1 VNGIA
6 ELARGVVFAGIDRIV
21 ETSSVPSFGGYV
33 LFGRDDPSIDDVHRL
48 TAQLRERC
56 APEPPPII
64 AIDQEGGRV
73 VRLRRGVEPMPS
85 MMALGAAGDLELA
98 ARAGEQVA
106 FDLRRAG
113 CTMIFAPVL
122 DLALHARNTAIGTR
136 SLGSDPGRV
145 GELAAA
151 YARGLE
157 RGGIVPCYKHF
168 PGHGDTSDDSHET
181 VPVVDADIDTLRRRD
196 LAPFARVAAEAPAIM
211 LAHVIVSALDENC
224 VASASERIAGDMLRG
239 LGFTGIAITDCLTMA
254 GAGDSAQAAVSALAA
269 GADAAIVSRPWDAA
283 EAAVDAI
290 VRAVAEER
298 LTLERLSDA
307 YERVLRVRAAASDAI
322 AVGEFPPHP
331 GVGREIAR
339 RAVTLVRGLAHADP
353 LTSAVLSFEG
363 TTADG
368 VVPDDVRRPSL
379 SAEAPALAHVA
390 LPIDPLPGALDDAFA
405 LLSRTGRRPIVLARR
420 AHLHDRQAGA
430 IASIVAR
437 YPDALIVSALEPF
450 DVPLFASAQH
460 VVACYGDDA
469 AAIGGLADVLFANTL
484 PEGRLPVELSR

>member
-1 VNGIA
+1 MTGIA
-6 ELARGVVFAGIDRIV
+6 ELARGVIFAGIDRIV
-21 ETSSVPSFGGYV
+21 ELSSVPSFGGYV

-48 TAQLRERC
+48 TGGLRARC
-56 APEPPPII
+56 APDPPPVI

-85 MMALGAAGDLELA
+85 MMALGAVGDLELA

-113 CTMIFAPVL
+113 CTMDFAPVL
-122 DLALHARNTAIGTR
+122 DLALQARNIAIGTR
-136 SLGSDPGRV
+136 SLGSDPERAGQ
-145 GELAAA
+145 LAAA
-151 YARGLE
+151 FARGLE
-157 RGGIVPCYKHF
+157 RGGIAPCYKHF
-168 PGHGDTSDDSHET
+168 PGHGDTTEDSHET
-181 VPVVDADIDTLRRRD
+181 VPVVAADLDTLRRRD
-196 LAPFARVAAEAPAIM
+196 LAPFARIAAEAPAIM
-211 LAHVIVSALDENC
+211 LAHVVVRALDENR
-224 VASASERIAGDMLRG
+224 VASASETIAGGVLRG

-254 GAGDSAQAAVSALAA
+254 GAGDSAQAAVSALVA
-269 GADAAIVSRPWDAA
+269 GADAVIVSRPWDAA

-298 LTLERLSDA
+298 LTRDRLSDA
-307 YERVLRVRAAASDAI
+307 YERVARVRATASDAI

-353 LTSAVLSFEG
+353 LTCAVLSFEG

-390 LPIDPLPGALDDAFA
+390 LPIDPRPGALDDAFA
-405 LLSRTGRRPIVLARR
+405 LLARTGRRPIVLARR
-420 AHLHDRQAGA
+420 AHLHDRQAAA
-430 IASIVAR
+430 IASIVER
-437 YPDALIVSALEPF
+437 YPDALVVSALEPF
-450 DVPLFASAQH
+450 DVPLFARAQH
-460 VVACYGDDA
+460 VVACYGDDVS
-469 AAIGGLADVLFANTL
+469 AIGGLADVLFANAL
-484 PEGRLPVELSR
+484 PEGRLPVDLSR